1 MFAVI
6 YQRETIFRQ
15 IQQLSMKKILITGGT
30 GNLGKQVVDLLLPHK
45 EFEVSILSSRA
56 NAHSPG
62 NLKIFKGDLAHNI
75 GLANATENAEI
86 IIHCASD
93 ARNFKQVDI
102 DGTHNLLSSLNK
114 KIRHFIYISIVGV
127 DKTNY
132 PYYQA
137 KHQVEKMI
145 AGSGIPYT
153 ILRTTQ
159 FHSFV
164 LAMLQPFVEN
174 KANGVVKIPKGMKF
188 QSVDIKE
195 VAQKLVELSL
205 EEASGLL
212 PEFGGPEILSFE
224 KMSRIYLDIMKLK
237 SIIEPADFEGVR
249 YELFRTG
256 VNLCRDNLFGK
267 VTWQVYL
274 KDKFTR

>member
-1 MFAVI
+1 
-6 YQRETIFRQ
+6 
-15 IQQLSMKKILITGGT
+15 
-30 GNLGKQVVDLLLPHK
+30 VVDLLLLHK
-45 EFEVSILSSRA
+45 EFEISILSSRVK
-56 NAHSPG
+56 AHSPG
-62 NLKIFKGDLAHNI
+62 NVKIFKGDLTNSI

-93 ARNFKQVDI
+93 PGNFKQVDI

-114 KIRHFIYISIVGV
+114 RTRHFIYISIVGV
-127 DKTNY
+127 DKSNY

-137 KHQVEKMI
+137 KHQAEKMI
-145 AGSGIPYT
+145 AGSGIPHT

-164 LAMLQPFVEN
+164 LAMLQPFAEN

-267 VTWQVYL
+267 VTWQEYL
-274 KDKFTR
+274 KDKFAR